1 MNIFDYNDQN
11 VIKIKDYTFKLMIKQ
26 VTDNKCTID
35 VAFRKAPDLFKAS
48 IFVDILNMIKPSIGK
63 DDRIALSGA
72 TYKNI
77 KLFDALD
84 LKESVWKFNTIEDEI
99 EKYVRHSDKQL
110 DLSEPFR
117 VANVKKAKAE
127 RVLEFLK
134 KKHTKIDQFDISLS
148 YVVFPNVRFIENKFV
163 SYIDISITIV
173 HHTEN
178 FRSENRELYANFKNN
193 LKEELLEFIPFDMKK
208 NDDIEIFTQYSPLK

>member
-11 VIKIKDYTFKLMIKQ
+11 VIKIKDYSIKLMIKQ